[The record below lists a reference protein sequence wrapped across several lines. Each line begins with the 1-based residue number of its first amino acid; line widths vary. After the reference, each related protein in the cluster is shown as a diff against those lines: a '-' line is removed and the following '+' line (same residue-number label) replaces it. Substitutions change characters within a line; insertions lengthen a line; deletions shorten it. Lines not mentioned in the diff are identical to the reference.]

1 MTIIAADLAKIQKA
15 LPFWLSLV
23 LIFFAWIGAFYGG
36 WTVFL
41 LPLLTWYLFSAI
53 DVALG
58 LDVKN
63 ADLDAT
69 EDDFYWYHFI
79 TMIWAPE
86 QFITVFA
93 LIAYVT
99 GAAHLATWEKVGL
112 FFGVGVLTGTIGI
125 Y

>member
-1 MTIIAADLAKIQKA
+1 MD
-15 LPFWLSLV
+15 
-23 LIFFAWIGAFYGG
+23 
-36 WTVFL
+36 
-41 LPLLTWYLFSAI
+41 WYLFSAI

-93 LIAYVT
+93 LIAYAT

>member
-1 MTIIAADLAKIQKA
+1 M
-15 LPFWLSLV
+15 
-23 LIFFAWIGAFYGG
+23 LIPFAWIGAFHGG

-93 LIAYVT
+93 LIAYAT